1 MSRVMA
7 VAFERYGQ
15 LHYLDPGEL
24 DYSVGDW
31 VLYPTA
37 DGPEVAQ
44 CVWAPE
50 QTEGA
55 FGGLPRCAGPATD
68 ADLDRDRRNRE
79 IRSDAART
87 ARDLIAQHGL
97 PMKVVG
103 IDFLDRSTAYDRLV
117 AIYYTAPHRVDFRQ
131 LLGDLARA
139 LQSRIDLRQ
148 VGARDA
154 ARLIGGVGSCGRELC
169 CTTFLT
175 DFEPVSTRLAKVQ
188 GLPSNPLQIAGA
200 CGRLMC
206 CLKYEHPLYE
216 DFHRRAPSVGERV
229 DLDDGAT
236 GRVVGHCVPAGEVRV
251 RTTTGEIVRCPLE
264 SVCSR
269 RTARLSLGDA

>member
-1 MSRVMA
+1 MARVMA

-15 LHYLDPGEL
+15 LHYLDPGTR
-24 DYSVGDW
+24 DYRVGDW

-37 DGPEVAQ
+37 DGDEVAQ

-50 QTEGA
+50 EATEGFA
-55 FGGLPRCAGPATD
+55 ELPVCPGPAAE
-68 ADLDRDRRNRE
+68 ADLQRDDRNRRFRQE
-79 IRSDAART
+79 AT
-87 ARDLIAQHGL
+87 QVVRDLIAQHEL

-103 IDFLDRSTAYDRLV
+103 VDYLDRSAEFDKVV
-117 AIYYTAPHRVDFRQ
+117 AVYFTAPHRVDFRL

-139 LQSRIDLRQ
+139 LKTRIDLRQ

-154 ARLIGGVGSCGRELC
+154 ARLIGGIGSCGRQLC

-175 DFEPVSTRLAKVQ
+175 DFEPVSMRLAKVQ
-188 GLPSNPLQIAGA
+188 SMPSNPLQIAGA
-200 CGRLMC
+200 CGKLMC

-216 DFHRRAPSVGERV
+216 DFLTRAPAVGEQVSV
-229 DLDDGAT
+229 DG
-236 GRVVGHCVPAGEVRV
+236 GQGVVVGHSVPAGEVRV
-251 RTTTGEIVRCPLE
+251 RTGPGQVLSCPLE

-269 RTARLSLGDA
+269 RRARNAKESNE